1 MRPPRRPLPS
11 AAVLLAC
18 MVAAAA
24 GAAAPGAR
32 AAGDG
37 WSAVPASGDGA
48 EGRPYAYLEGAPGTV
63 LEDRL
68 SVVNRADRP
77 LAVTLSTADGIG
89 DWIALAAPRVT
100 VPPRTR
106 ADVPFSV
113 TVPGG
118 APPGEH
124 TARIVVR
131 SDTGTASRAQKART
145 QQVRTQQARE
155 QQAREQEAREQQAR
169 VQQART
175 QEVRIRL
182 RVAGPTL
189 AALTVEDVS
198 IRAGEIHY
206 TLVNRGN
213 TVLAPRLALH
223 AEGLFGTVLDR
234 TARALPLR
242 LRPGQRAELTEPW
255 PGPPSLDSVDVRLT
269 VTADGRAARGVRA
282 EAEASAV
289 FAAWP
294 WAAAGCALAAG
305 AAYGAARLLRRAM
318 GRAGRVMG
326 RAGHTARR
334 DRERD
339 DAR

>member
-1 MRPPRRPLPS
+1 
-11 AAVLLAC
+11 

-37 WSAVPASGDGA
+37 WSAVPARGDGA

-68 SVVNRADRP
+68 SVVNRAGRP

-145 QQVRTQQARE
+145 QEARAQEARAQEARAQQAR
-155 QQAREQEAREQQAR
+155 A
-169 VQQART
+169 QQART

-213 TVLAPRLALH
+213 TVLAPRLALR

-289 FAAWP
+289 FAEWP

-318 GRAGRVMG
+318 GRAGRVTG
-326 RAGHTARR
+326 RAGQTARR